1 MDKKKVLRENRE
13 NKILNYGMDFL
24 IFLVEKMKK
33 GDDSKE
39 FAPLYS
45 DKPSSMAIPSK
56 HKDQSEKKMEIK
68 PQKTDQEVMRQ
79 KEHRKIMAEL
89 HKKAFLKN
97 KEEIQIQ
104 LRKSRKTT
112 FSLQEAS
119 QVDENN
125 ESTES
130 EKSSQEE
137 KRKATEKKG

>member
-1 MDKKKVLRENRE
+1 
-13 NKILNYGMDFL
+13 
-24 IFLVEKMKK
+24 MKK

-39 FAPLYS
+39 FAPLSS
-45 DKPSSMAIPSK
+45 DKPSSMVIPSK
-56 HKDQSEKKMEIK
+56 HTDKSEKKMEIK
-68 PQKTDQEVMRQ
+68 PQKTDQEVIRQ

-104 LRKSRKTT
+104 LRKQRKTT